1 MWQILRKDL
10 RIEWRTGEILSS
22 MLLLSLLIILVF
34 AFTLEPSRLR
44 GPEFLGGL
52 LWATLLFSGTLA
64 LNRSFLLERE
74 AGAWSA
80 LALCPIDR
88 GSIYLGK
95 LLANLVVLL
104 AGAGVLLPLMV
115 LLLGTRDLH
124 PNALLPASLFLGMTG
139 FAAIGTLFS
148 AMASGTRAREVL
160 MPLLTFPLLA
170 PLLIAAA
177 RTTTA
182 GLTGEPLEAVQSWLL
197 LMGAFDLVFAVA
209 GWLFFDHV
217 LED

>member
-74 AGAWSA
+74 SGAWSA
-80 LALCPIDR
+80 LALAPIEP

-115 LLLGTRDLH
+115 LLLGTRGLQPD
-124 PNALLPASLFLGMTG
+124 ALLPVSLILGMVG

-148 AMASGTRAREVL
+148 SHGQRHASPGSSHALVDISLSRPLIDCSISDHNGRVDRRAPRSRSI
-160 MPLLTFPLLA
+160 LA
-170 PLLIAAA
+170 DAA
-177 RTTTA
+177 
-182 GLTGEPLEAVQSWLL
+182 GSI
-197 LMGAFDLVFAVA
+197 
-209 GWLFFDHV
+209 
-217 LED
+217 